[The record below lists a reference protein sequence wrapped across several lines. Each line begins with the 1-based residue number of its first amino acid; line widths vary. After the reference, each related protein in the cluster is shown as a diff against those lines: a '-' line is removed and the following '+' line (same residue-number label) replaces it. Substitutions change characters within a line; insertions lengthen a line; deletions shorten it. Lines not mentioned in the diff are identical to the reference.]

1 MWVVKASKLRE
12 EKAQKEK
19 AELQE
24 SLSASGKCQN
34 FATFFFHRILEPA

>member
-24 SLSASGKCQN
+24 SLCLWKKPKFCNFFLSQN
-34 FATFFFHRILEPA
+34 S